1 MKTKI
6 VPYQQTRLNEFMIIV
21 QEEKKS
27 EEPKT
32 FEFEG
37 AVFKEVF

>member
-1 MKTKI
+1 MKTKAI
-6 VPYQQTRLNEFMIIV
+6 PYQQTRLNQFILIIK
-21 QEEKKS
+21 EEKI

-37 AVFKEVF
+37 AVFKEVC

>member
-1 MKTKI
+1 MKTKTL
-6 VPYQQTRLNEFMIIV
+6 PYQQTRLNQFILIV
-21 QEEKKS
+21 KEEKV

-37 AVFKEVF
+37 AVFKEVY